1 MSSSTSTPAQIQNTC
16 ALPAAPR
23 AVRYH
28 AIGNPGDVLKFEP
41 LDAASGAREPAEGE
55 ALVLMEM
62 AVVHPSDL
70 GMIGGTYGRLRPLP
84 AIAGREGVGRIA
96 KLGANATSAT
106 GAGGFSLAVGD
117 RVRMP
122 EDEGVWRDQIVARAA
137 DLIRIPADID
147 AEQIAQSFINPPTA
161 WLLLREFVDLKKD
174 DWVIQ
179 NAANSA
185 VGECVIQLARAL
197 GLRTANLVRSP
208 EKHEARLRALGAD
221 IVVADDPAA
230 LKTVQAQI
238 AQIAAEDA
246 RAAGN
251 ARAGSVAPRLALN
264 QIGGMSAITLARAL
278 GENGQLVTFGGM
290 TGDAI
295 RFPTREFIFK
305 NIAMR
310 GFWMDR
316 WARASK
322 QDGLQAVLN
331 PIFERLRDGSL
342 KMAVDS
348 THPLANYQDAIARAG
363 GYGRNGKVLLRGPAG
378 A

>member
-1 MSSSTSTPAQIQNTC
+1 MTTPTT
-16 ALPAAPR
+16 PH

-28 AIGNPGDVLKFEP
+28 AVGKPEDVLKFEP
-41 LDAASGAREPAEGE
+41 LDAANGAREPAPGE

-84 AIAGREGVGRIA
+84 AIAGREGVGRIV
-96 KLGANATSAT
+96 KLGAGAASAT
-106 GAGGFSLAVGD
+106 GAGGSTLHAGD

-122 EDEGVWRDQIVARAA
+122 EDAGVWRDQIVTPAA
-137 DLIRIPADID
+137 DLIKIPADID
-147 AEQIAQSFINPPTA
+147 AQLIAQSFINPPTA
-161 WLLLREFVDLKKD
+161 WLLLREFADLKKG

-208 EKHEARLRALGAD
+208 EKHETRLRALGAD
-221 IVVADDPAA
+221 IVVADDANA
-230 LKTVQAQI
+230 FKTILAQLNG
-238 AQIAAEDA
+238 A
-246 RAAGN
+246 
-251 ARAGSVAPRLALN
+251 APRLALN
-264 QIGGMSAITLARAL
+264 SIGGMSAITLARAL

-290 TGDAI
+290 TGEAV

-316 WARASK
+316 WARTSGTPA
-322 QDGLQAVLN
+322 LQTVLN
-331 PIFERLRDGSL
+331 AIFERLRDGTL
-342 KMAVDS
+342 KLAVDS
-348 THPLANYQDAIARAG
+348 VHPLARYQDALARAAA
-363 GYGRNGKVLLRGPAG
+363 YGRDGKVLLRGPA
-378 A
+378 

>member
-1 MSSSTSTPAQIQNTC
+1 MATPHI
-16 ALPAAPR
+16 PH

-28 AIGNPGDVLKFEP
+28 AIGKPEDVLKFEP
-41 LDAASGAREPAEGE
+41 LDAASGAREPGEGE

-70 GMIGGTYGRLRPLP
+70 GMIGGTYGRLRALP
-84 AIAGREGVGRIA
+84 AIAGREGVGRIVRFGG
-96 KLGANATSAT
+96 GAAGAT
-106 GAGGFSLAVGD
+106 GAGGFALKVGD

-122 EDEGVWRDQIVARAA
+122 EDEGVWRDQVVARAA

-147 AEQIAQSFINPPTA
+147 AEQIAMAFINPPTA
-161 WLLLREFVDLKKD
+161 WLLLHEFVELKQG

-208 EKHEARLRALGAD
+208 EKHEARLRAMGAD
-221 IVVADDPAA
+221 IVLADDEKAFKAVLAQMAA
-230 LKTVQAQI
+230 TGGGVQ
-238 AQIAAEDA
+238 
-246 RAAGN
+246 
-251 ARAGSVAPRLALN
+251 RLALN
-264 QIGGMSAITLARAL
+264 SIGGLSAITLARTL

-290 TGDAI
+290 VGDAV

-316 WARASK
+316 WARTAEP
-322 QDGLQAVLN
+322 GALYAVFDV
-331 PIFERLRDGSL
+331 IFGRLRDGSL
-342 KMAVDS
+342 KMGVDS
-348 THPLANYQDAIARAG
+348 VYPLANYKEALERAG

-378 A
+378 

>member
-1 MSSSTSTPAQIQNTC
+1 MSTPTQTSRNI
-16 ALPAAPR
+16 PAAPR

-28 AIGNPGDVLKFEP
+28 AIGKPEDVLKYEP
-41 LDAASGAREPAEGE
+41 LDAASGAREPAAGE

-62 AVVHPSDL
+62 AVIHPSDL

-84 AIAGREGVGRIA
+84 AIAGREGVGRIV
-96 KLGANATSAT
+96 KLGADATSAT
-106 GAGGFSLAVGD
+106 GAGGFQLAIGD

-137 DLIRIPADID
+137 DLIRIPSDID
-147 AEQIAQSFINPPTA
+147 AQQIAQAFINPPTA
-161 WLLLREFVDLKKD
+161 WLLLREFADLKKG

-238 AQIAAEDA
+238 AA
-246 RAAGN
+246 RAAEG
-251 ARAGSVAPRLALN
+251 ARVAPRLALN

-316 WARASK
+316 WARAAK

-331 PIFERLRDGSL
+331 PIFDRLRDGSL
-342 KMAVDS
+342 NLAVDS
-348 THPLANYQDAIARAG
+348 VHPLANYKDALARAG
-363 GYGRNGKVLLRGPAG
+363 GYGRNGKVLLRGPA
-378 A
+378 AT

>member
-1 MSSSTSTPAQIQNTC
+1 MATPFT
-16 ALPAAPR
+16 PH
-23 AVRYH
+23 AVSYH
-28 AIGNPGDVLKFEP
+28 AIGKPEDVLKFEP
-41 LDAASGAREPAEGE
+41 LDATAGAREPEAGE
-55 ALVLMEM
+55 ALVLLEM

-96 KLGANATSAT
+96 KLGAGAASAT
-106 GAGGFSLAVGD
+106 GAGGFTLQVGD

-122 EDEGVWRDQIVARAA
+122 EDEGAWRDQIVTRAA
-137 DLIRIPADID
+137 DLIKVPADID
-147 AEQIAQSFINPPTA
+147 VQQIAQAFINPPTA
-161 WLLLREFVDLKKD
+161 WLLLREFVELKKG

-208 EKHEARLRALGAD
+208 EKHEARLRAMGAD
-221 IVVADDPAA
+221 IVVADDEKAF
-230 LKTVQAQI
+230 KTVLAQLG
-238 AQIAAEDA
+238 QLGG
-246 RAAGN
+246 AG
-251 ARAGSVAPRLALN
+251 AAPRLALN
-264 QIGGMSAITLARAL
+264 SIGGMSAITLARAL

-316 WARASK
+316 WARTANP
-322 QDGLQAVLN
+322 GALQAVLEA
-331 PIFERLRDGSL
+331 IFDRLRDGSL

-348 THPLANYQDAIARAG
+348 VYPLANYKDALARAG
-363 GYGRNGKVLLRGPAG
+363 GYGRDGKVLLRGPA
-378 A
+378 AQENTCACTLR

>member
-1 MSSSTSTPAQIQNTC
+1 MSTPAQTTYKI
-16 ALPAAPR
+16 PAAPH

-28 AIGNPGDVLKFEP
+28 AIGKPEDVLKYEP
-41 LDAASGAREPAEGE
+41 LDAATGAREPAAGE

-62 AVVHPSDL
+62 AVIHPSDL

-84 AIAGREGVGRIA
+84 AIAGREGVGRIV
-96 KLGANATSAT
+96 KLGADAASAT
-106 GAGGFSLAVGD
+106 GAGGFTLKVGN

-122 EDEGVWRDQIVARAA
+122 EDEGVWRDQVVARAA

-147 AEQIAQSFINPPTA
+147 AQQIAQSFINPPTA
-161 WLLLREFVDLKKD
+161 WLLLREFVDLKKG

-185 VGECVIQLARAL
+185 VGECVIQLAHAL

-208 EKHEARLRALGAD
+208 EKHEARLRSMGAD
-221 IVVADDPAA
+221 IVVADDLMA
-230 LKTVQAQI
+230 LKTVLAQI
-238 AQIAAEDA
+238 TQHSG
-246 RAAGN
+246 AGT
-251 ARAGSVAPRLALN
+251 APRLALN
-264 QIGGMSAITLARAL
+264 QIGGMSAITLARSL

-290 TGDAI
+290 TGDQI

-316 WARASK
+316 WARAAK
-322 QDGLQAVLN
+322 QGALQAVLD

-348 THPLANYQDAIARAG
+348 VYPLADYKDALERSG
-363 GYGRNGKVLLRGPAG
+363 GYGRSGKVLLRGPA

>member
-1 MSSSTSTPAQIQNTC
+1 MPAPHTPHAI
-16 ALPAAPR
+16 
-23 AVRYH
+23 RYH
-28 AIGNPGDVLKFEP
+28 AIGKPEDVLKFEP
-41 LDAASGAREPAEGE
+41 LDAANGAREPAAGE

-62 AVVHPSDL
+62 AVIHPSDI

-84 AIAGREGVGRIA
+84 AIAGREGVGRIV
-96 KLGANATSAT
+96 KLGAGATEAI
-106 GAGGFSLAVGD
+106 GAGGFTLKPGD

-122 EDEGVWRDQIVARAA
+122 EDAGVWRDQIVARAA
-137 DLIRIPADID
+137 DLIRIPSDID
-147 AEQIAQSFINPPTA
+147 AQLIAQAFINPPTA
-161 WLLLREFVDLKKD
+161 WLLLREFVDLKKG

-221 IVVADDPAA
+221 IVVADDEKAF
-230 LKTVQAQI
+230 KTVLAQLAQAGG
-238 AQIAAEDA
+238 
-246 RAAGN
+246 AG
-251 ARAGSVAPRLALN
+251 AAPRLALN
-264 QIGGMSAITLARAL
+264 SIGGMSAITLARAL

-316 WARASK
+316 WARTSK
-322 QDGLQAVLN
+322 PGALQAVLEA
-331 PIFERLRDGSL
+331 IFERLRDGSL
-342 KMAVDS
+342 KLAVDS
-348 THPLANYQDAIARAG
+348 VHPLASYQDAIARSG
-363 GYGRNGKVLLRGPAG
+363 GYARNGKVLLRGPAS